1 MSIEK
6 IQSGCVPVRCWGS
19 FVSWKESLT
28 TLILVRHG
36 ESEWNR
42 AGRIQ
47 GQINS
52 PLTDL
57 GINQAK
63 AIREYLSGILLNQQL
78 EIYTSPLD
86 RALQTAEIIA
96 QGIEYPSRK
105 IIIEERLNDFNVGEI
120 SGTFGWDKVAEI
132 FPEQAQL
139 RLQDPMR
146 FHPSGGE
153 SGAEFEARLRSLLED
168 LKDDGTLK
176 LMVSH
181 GIVNKFIRGILKNL
195 SGKEMVELGESQN
208 TIYRLEEGEETE
220 IKIPPTIRGKN

>member
-1 MSIEK
+1 M
-6 IQSGCVPVRCWGS
+6 
-19 FVSWKESLT
+19 T

-96 QGIEYPSRK
+96 QGIDYPSRK

-168 LKDDGTLK
+168 LMDDGTLK

-208 TIYRLEEGEETE
+208 TIYRLEQGEETE
-220 IKIPPTIRGKN
+220 IKIPPSIREKN

>member
-1 MSIEK
+1 M
-6 IQSGCVPVRCWGS
+6 
-19 FVSWKESLT
+19 T

-47 GQINS
+47 GQVNS

-57 GINQAK
+57 GIDQAK
-63 AIREYLSGILLNQQL
+63 AIRDHLSGILLNQEL

-86 RALQTAEIIA
+86 RAIQTAEIIA
-96 QGIEYPSRK
+96 QGIDHPSSK
-105 IIIEERLNDFNVGEI
+105 IIIEERLNDFSLGEI

-132 FPEQAQL
+132 FPKQAQL

-168 LKDDGTLK
+168 LMDESSLK

-195 SGKEMVELGESQN
+195 SGKEMVQLGESQN

-220 IKIPPTIRGKN
+220 IKILPSNRGKN

>member
-1 MSIEK
+1 M
-6 IQSGCVPVRCWGS
+6 
-19 FVSWKESLT
+19 T

-63 AIREYLSGILLNQQL
+63 SISNYLSGILLHQEL
-78 EIYTSPLD
+78 EIYTSPLE
-86 RALQTAEIIA
+86 RALKTAKIIA
-96 QGIEYPSRK
+96 QGIDYPSRK
-105 IIIEERLNDFNVGEI
+105 IIIEERLNDFNLGEI

-132 FPEQAQL
+132 FPKQAQL
-139 RLQDPMR
+139 KLHDPMR

-153 SGAEFEARLRSLLED
+153 SGAEFKARLRSLLKE

-195 SGKEMVELGESQN
+195 SGKEMIKLGESQN
-208 TIYRLEEGEETE
+208 TIYRFEKGEETE
-220 IKIPPTIRGKN
+220 IKIPQQIEKKIETNSAC

>member
-1 MSIEK
+1 
-6 IQSGCVPVRCWGS
+6 
-19 FVSWKESLT
+19 LT

-63 AIREYLSGILLNQQL
+63 AIRDYLSGILINQEL

-168 LKDDGTLK
+168 LMDDGTLK

-208 TIYRLEEGEETE
+208 TIYRLEQGEETE
-220 IKIPPTIRGKN
+220 IKILPSNREEY

>member
-1 MSIEK
+1 M
-6 IQSGCVPVRCWGS
+6 
-19 FVSWKESLT
+19 T

-47 GQINS
+47 GQVNS

-63 AIREYLSGILLNQQL
+63 AISDHLSGILLNQEL

-86 RALQTAEIIA
+86 RAIQTAEIIA
-96 QGIEYPSRK
+96 QGIDHPSSK

-168 LKDDGTLK
+168 LMDDGALK

-195 SGKEMVELGESQN
+195 SGKEMVQLGESQN

-220 IKIPPTIRGKN
+220 IKILPSNRGKN

>member
-1 MSIEK
+1 M
-6 IQSGCVPVRCWGS
+6 
-19 FVSWKESLT
+19 T

-47 GQINS
+47 GQVNS

-63 AIREYLSGILLNQQL
+63 ATRDYLSGILLNQQL

-96 QGIEYPSRK
+96 QGIDYPSRK
-105 IIIEERLNDFNVGEI
+105 IIIEERLNDFNLGEI

-168 LKDDGTLK
+168 LMDDGTLK

>member
-1 MSIEK
+1 M
-6 IQSGCVPVRCWGS
+6 
-19 FVSWKESLT
+19 T

-47 GQINS
+47 GQVNS

-63 AIREYLSGILLNQQL
+63 ATRDYLSGILLNQEL

-86 RALQTAEIIA
+86 RALQTAKIIA
-96 QGIEYPSRK
+96 QGIDYPSRK
-105 IIIEERLNDFNVGEI
+105 IIIEERLNDFNLGEI

-168 LKDDGTLK
+168 LMDDGTLK

-208 TIYRLEEGEETE
+208 TIYRLEQGEETE
-220 IKIPPTIRGKN
+220 IKIPPTIREKN

>member
-1 MSIEK
+1 M
-6 IQSGCVPVRCWGS
+6 
-19 FVSWKESLT
+19 T

-47 GQINS
+47 GQVNS

-57 GINQAK
+57 GIDQAK
-63 AIREYLSGILLNQQL
+63 AIRDHLSGILLNQEL

-86 RALQTAEIIA
+86 RAIQTAEIIA
-96 QGIEYPSRK
+96 QGIDLPSSK
-105 IIIEERLNDFNVGEI
+105 IIIEERLNDFSLGEI

-146 FHPSGGE
+146 YHPSGGE

-168 LKDDGTLK
+168 LMDEGSLK

-195 SGKEMVELGESQN
+195 SGKEMVQLGESQN

-220 IKIPPTIRGKN
+220 IKILPSNRGKN

>member
-1 MSIEK
+1 M
-6 IQSGCVPVRCWGS
+6 
-19 FVSWKESLT
+19 T

-47 GQINS
+47 GQVNS

-63 AIREYLSGILLNQQL
+63 ATRDYLSGILLNQQL

-96 QGIEYPSRK
+96 QGIDYPSRK
-105 IIIEERLNDFNVGEI
+105 IIIEERLNDFNLGEI

-168 LKDDGTLK
+168 LMDDGTLK

-208 TIYRLEEGEETE
+208 TIYRFEKGEETE
-220 IKIPPTIRGKN
+220 IKISRQIEKKIETNSAC

>member
-1 MSIEK
+1 M
-6 IQSGCVPVRCWGS
+6 
-19 FVSWKESLT
+19 T

-168 LKDDGTLK
+168 MMDEGTLK

-220 IKIPPTIRGKN
+220 IKILPSNRGKN

>member
-1 MSIEK
+1 M
-6 IQSGCVPVRCWGS
+6 
-19 FVSWKESLT
+19 T

-47 GQINS
+47 GQVSS

-63 AIREYLSGILLNQQL
+63 AIRDYLSGILLNQQL

-105 IIIEERLNDFNVGEI
+105 IIIEERLNDFNLGEI

-153 SGAEFEARLRSLLED
+153 SGAEFKARLRSLLED
-168 LKDDGTLK
+168 LMDDGTLK
-176 LMVSH
+176 LTVSH

-195 SGKEMVELGESQN
+195 SGKERVELGESQN
-208 TIYRLEEGEETE
+208 TIYRLEQGEEIE
-220 IKIPPTIRGKN
+220 IKIPPAIREKN

>member
-1 MSIEK
+1 M
-6 IQSGCVPVRCWGS
+6 
-19 FVSWKESLT
+19 T

-47 GQINS
+47 GQVNS

-57 GINQAK
+57 GISQAI
-63 AIREYLSGILLNQQL
+63 AIRNYLSGIFINQEL
-78 EIYTSPLD
+78 KIYTSPLD
-86 RALQTAEIIA
+86 RAIQTAKIIA
-96 QGIEYPSRK
+96 QGIDCFGSEL
-105 IIIEERLNDFNVGEI
+105 IIEERLNDFNLGEI

-132 FPEQAQL
+132 FPEQAKL

-153 SGAEFEARLRSLLED
+153 SGADFEARLRSLLEE
-168 LKDDGTLK
+168 LMGNGTLK

-195 SGKEMVELGESQN
+195 SGKEMINLGESQN
-208 TIYRLEEGEETE
+208 TIYRLEQGEETE
-220 IKIPPTIRGKN
+220 IKIPPSNREKN

>member
-1 MSIEK
+1 
-6 IQSGCVPVRCWGS
+6 
-19 FVSWKESLT
+19 LT

-36 ESEWNR
+36 ESVWNR

-47 GQINS
+47 GQVNS

-63 AIREYLSGILLNQQL
+63 AISDHLSGILLNQEL

-86 RALQTAEIIA
+86 RAIQTAEIIA
-96 QGIEYPSRK
+96 QGIDHPSSK

-168 LKDDGTLK
+168 LMDDGALK

-208 TIYRLEEGEETE
+208 TIYRLEQGEETE
-220 IKIPPTIRGKN
+220 IKILPLNRGKN

>member
-1 MSIEK
+1 M
-6 IQSGCVPVRCWGS
+6 
-19 FVSWKESLT
+19 T

-63 AIREYLSGILLNQQL
+63 AIRDYLSGILLNQQL

-96 QGIEYPSRK
+96 QGIDYPSRK
-105 IIIEERLNDFNVGEI
+105 IIIEERLNDFNLGEI

-168 LKDDGTLK
+168 LMDDGTLK

-208 TIYRLEEGEETE
+208 TIYRLEQGEETE
-220 IKIPPTIRGKN
+220 IKIPPTIREKN

>member
-1 MSIEK
+1 M
-6 IQSGCVPVRCWGS
+6 
-19 FVSWKESLT
+19 T

-36 ESEWNR
+36 ESEWNH

-47 GQINS
+47 GQVNS

-57 GINQAK
+57 GISQAI
-63 AIREYLSGILLNQQL
+63 AIRNYLSGIFINQEL
-78 EIYTSPLD
+78 KIYTSPLD
-86 RALQTAEIIA
+86 RAIQTAKIIA
-96 QGIEYPSRK
+96 LGIDCFGSEL
-105 IIIEERLNDFNVGEI
+105 IIEERLNDFNLGEI

-132 FPEQAQL
+132 FPEQAKL

-153 SGAEFEARLRSLLED
+153 SGADFEARLRSLLEE
-168 LKDDGTLK
+168 LMGDGTLK

-195 SGKEMVELGESQN
+195 SGKEMINLGESQN
-208 TIYRLEEGEETE
+208 TIYRLEQGEETE
-220 IKIPPTIRGKN
+220 IKIPPSNREKN

>member
-1 MSIEK
+1 M
-6 IQSGCVPVRCWGS
+6 
-19 FVSWKESLT
+19 T

-86 RALQTAEIIA
+86 RAIQTAEIIA

-220 IKIPPTIRGKN
+220 IKIPPTIREKK

>member
-1 MSIEK
+1 
-6 IQSGCVPVRCWGS
+6 
-19 FVSWKESLT
+19 LT

-47 GQINS
+47 GQVNS

-63 AIREYLSGILLNQQL
+63 ATRDYLSGILLNQQL

-96 QGIEYPSRK
+96 QGIDYPSRK
-105 IIIEERLNDFNVGEI
+105 IIIEERLNDFNLGEI

-132 FPEQAQL
+132 FTEQAQL

-168 LKDDGTLK
+168 LMDDGTLK

-195 SGKEMVELGESQN
+195 SGKEMVELGESQK
-208 TIYRLEEGEETE
+208 TIYRLEQGEETE
-220 IKIPPTIRGKN
+220 IKIPPTNREKF

>member
-1 MSIEK
+1 M
-6 IQSGCVPVRCWGS
+6 
-19 FVSWKESLT
+19 T

-47 GQINS
+47 GQVNS

-57 GINQAK
+57 GIDQAK
-63 AIREYLSGILLNQQL
+63 AIRDHLSGILLNQEL

-86 RALQTAEIIA
+86 RAIQTAEIIS
-96 QGIEYPSRK
+96 QGIDHPSSK

-168 LKDDGTLK
+168 LMDEGSLK

-195 SGKEMVELGESQN
+195 SGKEMVQLGESQN

-220 IKIPPTIRGKN
+220 IKILPSNRGKN

>member
-1 MSIEK
+1 M
-6 IQSGCVPVRCWGS
+6 
-19 FVSWKESLT
+19 T

-168 LKDDGTLK
+168 LMDDGTLK

-208 TIYRLEEGEETE
+208 TIYRLEQGEETE
-220 IKIPPTIRGKN
+220 IKILPLNRGKN

>member
-1 MSIEK
+1 M
-6 IQSGCVPVRCWGS
+6 
-19 FVSWKESLT
+19 T

-47 GQINS
+47 GQVNS

-57 GINQAK
+57 GIDQAK
-63 AIREYLSGILLNQQL
+63 AIRDHLSGILLNQEL

-86 RALQTAEIIA
+86 RAIQTAEIIA
-96 QGIEYPSRK
+96 QGIDHPSSK
-105 IIIEERLNDFNVGEI
+105 IIIEERLNDFSLGEI

-132 FPEQAQL
+132 FPKQAQL

-168 LKDDGTLK
+168 LMDEGSLK

-195 SGKEMVELGESQN
+195 SGKEMVQLGESQN

-220 IKIPPTIRGKN
+220 IKILPSNRGKN

>member
-1 MSIEK
+1 M
-6 IQSGCVPVRCWGS
+6 
-19 FVSWKESLT
+19 T

-47 GQINS
+47 GQVNS

-96 QGIEYPSRK
+96 QGIDYPSRK
-105 IIIEERLNDFNVGEI
+105 IIIEERLNDFNLGEI

-168 LKDDGTLK
+168 LMDDGTLK

-208 TIYRLEEGEETE
+208 TIYRLEQGEETE
-220 IKIPPTIRGKN
+220 IKIPPTIREKN

>member
-1 MSIEK
+1 M
-6 IQSGCVPVRCWGS
+6 
-19 FVSWKESLT
+19 T

-63 AIREYLSGILLNQQL
+63 AIREYLSGILLNQQM

-220 IKIPPTIRGKN
+220 IKIPPTIREKK

>member
-1 MSIEK
+1 M
-6 IQSGCVPVRCWGS
+6 
-19 FVSWKESLT
+19 T

-36 ESEWNR
+36 ESVWNR

-47 GQINS
+47 GQVNS

-63 AIREYLSGILLNQQL
+63 AISDHLSGILLNQEL

-86 RALQTAEIIA
+86 RAIQTAEIIA
-96 QGIEYPSRK
+96 QGIDHPSSK

-168 LKDDGTLK
+168 LMDDVTLK

-208 TIYRLEEGEETE
+208 TIYRLEQGEETE
-220 IKIPPTIRGKN
+220 IKILPLNRGKN

>member
-1 MSIEK
+1 
-6 IQSGCVPVRCWGS
+6 
-19 FVSWKESLT
+19 LT

-47 GQINS
+47 GQVNS

-63 AIREYLSGILLNQQL
+63 ATRDYLSGILLNQQL

-96 QGIEYPSRK
+96 QGIDYPSRK
-105 IIIEERLNDFNVGEI
+105 IIIEERLNDFNLGEI

-168 LKDDGTLK
+168 LMDDGTLK

-208 TIYRLEEGEETE
+208 TIYRLEQGEEKE
-220 IKIPPTIRGKN
+220 IKISPTIREKN

>member
-1 MSIEK
+1 M
-6 IQSGCVPVRCWGS
+6 
-19 FVSWKESLT
+19 T

-47 GQINS
+47 GQVNS

-57 GINQAK
+57 GISQAI
-63 AIREYLSGILLNQQL
+63 AIRNYLSGIFINQEL
-78 EIYTSPLD
+78 KIYTSPLD
-86 RALQTAEIIA
+86 RAIQTAKIIA
-96 QGIEYPSRK
+96 QGIDCFGSEL
-105 IIIEERLNDFNVGEI
+105 IIEERLNDFNLGEI

-132 FPEQAQL
+132 FPEQAKL

-153 SGAEFEARLRSLLED
+153 SGADFEARLRSLLEE
-168 LKDDGTLK
+168 LMGDGTLK

-195 SGKEMVELGESQN
+195 SGKEMINLGESQN
-208 TIYRLEEGEETE
+208 TIYRLEQGEETE
-220 IKIPPTIRGKN
+220 IKIPPSNREKNETNSAC

>member
-1 MSIEK
+1 M
-6 IQSGCVPVRCWGS
+6 
-19 FVSWKESLT
+19 T

-47 GQINS
+47 GQVNS

-63 AIREYLSGILLNQQL
+63 AIRDHLSGILLNQEL

-86 RALQTAEIIA
+86 RAIQTAEIIA
-96 QGIEYPSRK
+96 QGIDHPSSK
-105 IIIEERLNDFNVGEI
+105 IIIEERLNDFNLGEI

-168 LKDDGTLK
+168 LMDDGTLK

-208 TIYRLEEGEETE
+208 TIYRLEQGEETE
-220 IKIPPTIRGKN
+220 IKIPPTIREKN

>member
-1 MSIEK
+1 MK
-6 IQSGCVPVRCWGS
+6 GNLR
-19 FVSWKESLT
+19 

-47 GQINS
+47 GQVNS

-57 GINQAK
+57 GISQAR
-63 AIREYLSGILLNQQL
+63 AISDYLSGIFLNQEL
-78 EIYTSPLD
+78 EIYSSPLK
-86 RALQTAEIIA
+86 RAIQTAEIIA
-96 QGIEYPSRK
+96 KGIDHLSSEV
-105 IIIEERLNDFNVGEI
+105 IIEERLNDFNLGEI

-153 SGAEFEARLRSLLED
+153 SGAEFEARLRSLMEELMG
-168 LKDDGTLK
+168 DDKTK
-176 LMVSH
+176 LFVSH
-181 GIVNKFIRGILKNL
+181 GIVNKFIRGIYKNI
-195 SGKEMVELGESQN
+195 SGKEMINLGESQN
-208 TIYRLEEGEETE
+208 TIYCLEHGDETE
-220 IKIPPTIRGKN
+220 IKIPPSNREKN

>member
-1 MSIEK
+1 M
-6 IQSGCVPVRCWGS
+6 
-19 FVSWKESLT
+19 T

-47 GQINS
+47 GQVNS
-52 PLTDL
+52 PLTVL

-63 AIREYLSGILLNQQL
+63 AIRDYLSGILLNQEL

-86 RALQTAEIIA
+86 RAIQTAEIIA
-96 QGIEYPSRK
+96 QGIDYPSRK
-105 IIIEERLNDFNVGEI
+105 IIIEERLNDFNLGEI

-168 LKDDGTLK
+168 LMDDGTLK

-208 TIYRLEEGEETE
+208 TIYRLEQGEETE
-220 IKIPPTIRGKN
+220 IKIPPTIREKN

>member
-1 MSIEK
+1 M
-6 IQSGCVPVRCWGS
+6 
-19 FVSWKESLT
+19 T

-36 ESEWNR
+36 ESVWNR

-47 GQINS
+47 GQVNS

-63 AIREYLSGILLNQQL
+63 AISDHLSGILLNQEL

-86 RALQTAEIIA
+86 RAIQTAEIIA
-96 QGIEYPSRK
+96 QGIDHPSSK

-168 LKDDGTLK
+168 LMDDGALK

-195 SGKEMVELGESQN
+195 SGKEMVQLGESRN

-220 IKIPPTIRGKN
+220 IKILPSNRGKN